1 MSAPPDYRTVE
12 LFGGAITVALPST
25 FADVS
30 AIRQVPDH
38 QEVYLDQAGFTSI
51 VVEVLERVEK
61 PDDDALQYHLQDLAE
76 EDVGDVK
83 VWGQGCEPVHFS
95 KLPQGTPA
103 YTLLATSPPGAKQRG
118 RANEPEFVG
127 ILLTMIRLVEQKTD
141 LIIAINVP
149 HVAGTYDE
157 AEVDLAGGKYG
168 KLIEAAMG
176 LREKVV
182 ETLEIRD
189 WGLFVQGD

>member
-1 MSAPPDYRTVE
+1 M
-12 LFGGAITVALPST
+12 F
-25 FADVS
+25 
-30 AIRQVPDH
+30 
-38 QEVYLDQAGFTSI
+38 
-51 VVEVLERVEK
+51 
-61 PDDDALQYHLQDLAE
+61 
-76 EDVGDVK
+76 
-83 VWGQGCEPVHFS
+83 
-95 KLPQGTPA
+95 
-103 YTLLATSPPGAKQRG
+103 RG